1 MSSRLLKSMSVVG
14 SMTLLSRISGLV
26 RDVLFA
32 NVLGDKAA
40 ADIFI
45 VAFRIPNFFRRLFGE
60 GAFAAAFVPVFTEY
74 RMHKSASE
82 NDRFLQLMIG
92 RFGLVLI
99 LVCLAGVIF
108 APALVAMLAAGFIR
122 HPEKFALTVQASRIT
137 FPYLFFIS
145 LVAMSAAML
154 NSCNRFAAPA
164 ATPILLNICLILA
177 TLYLAPL
184 VDDSPLALATGV
196 LIAGVAQLLF
206 QIPFLR
212 KEKLTMRPRVIKRP
226 GDEAGIE
233 GARRVLALTIP
244 ALLGVS
250 VAQVNTLINTILAS
264 FLATGSVSWLYYSDR
279 LMEFPLGVFGLALS
293 TAILPHLSR
302 QHVET
307 STRDFSRTLEWG
319 SRWALLVSIP
329 STVGLIM
336 LAQPMISTIYFHGD
350 FTENGVNM
358 TVLSLIAY
366 ALGLTP
372 FVMVKVLSAGF
383 FARQN
388 TRTPVRIA
396 MIAVAVNIVFSV
408 ILVLPYKHVGL
419 ALATSVSALSN
430 ALMLLAVLSR
440 QGIFVVDRSWTGFVA
455 RIMIAVAAMGL
466 SLWWLIGPE
475 SWWLEVSVWTKALRL
490 GLLVGLGGITY
501 IAALFV
507 LGIHPGSLFGI
518 RRIRES

>member
-1 MSSRLLKSMSVVG
+1 MSSMLFKSMSVVG
-14 SMTLLSRISGLV
+14 SMTLLSRISGLI

-32 NVLGDKAA
+32 NVLGDTAA
-40 ADIFI
+40 ADVFI

-60 GAFAAAFVPVFTEY
+60 GAFSAAFVPVFTEY
-74 RMHKSASE
+74 RLNKTGSE

-92 RFGLVLI
+92 RFGLILI
-99 LVCLAGVIF
+99 LVCLAGVVF
-108 APALVAMLAAGFIR
+108 APALVAILATGFAQ

-145 LVAMSAAML
+145 LVAMSAGML

-184 VDDSPLALATGV
+184 VDDSPVALSIGV
-196 LIAGVAQLLF
+196 LVAGVVQLVF

-212 KEKLTMRPRVIKRP
+212 KEKLTIRPRVIKRQ

-233 GARRVLALTIP
+233 GAKRVLALIIP

-250 VAQVNTLINTILAS
+250 VAQVNILINTILAS
-264 FLATGSVSWLYYSDR
+264 FLVTGSVSWLYYSDR

-302 QHVET
+302 KHAET
-307 STRDFSRTLEWG
+307 APGDFSRTLEWG
-319 SRWALLVSIP
+319 TRWALLVSIP
-329 STVGLIM
+329 STVGLII
-336 LAQPMISTIYFHGD
+336 LAHPMISTIYFHGD

-366 ALGLTP
+366 SLGLAP
-372 FVMVKVLSAGF
+372 FVLVKVLSAGF

-396 MIAVAVNIVFSV
+396 MIAVAVNIVFSL
-408 ILVLPYKHVGL
+408 ILALPYKHVGL
-419 ALATSVSALSN
+419 ALATSISALTN
-430 ALMLLAVLSR
+430 ALMLLVVLLR
-440 QGIFVVDRSWTGFVA
+440 QEIFVVERNWAGFVA
-455 RIMIAVAAMGL
+455 RIMIATTVMGL
-466 SLWWLIGPE
+466 SVWWLIGAE
-475 SWWLEVSVWTKALRL
+475 SWWLEVSVWTKTLRL

-501 IAALFV
+501 IAALLV
-507 LGIHPGSLFGI
+507 LGINPGSLWK
-518 RRIRES
+518 IREISE

>member
-1 MSSRLLKSMSVVG
+1 MLFKAMSAVG
-14 SMTLLSRISGLV
+14 SMTLLSRISGLI

-45 VAFRIPNFFRRLFGE
+45 IAFRLPNFFRRLFGE
-60 GAFAAAFVPVFTEY
+60 GAFSAAFIPVFTEY
-74 RMHKSASE
+74 RLHRTGNE

-92 RFGLVLI
+92 RFGLILI

-108 APALVAMLAAGFIR
+108 APALVTMLATGFTR
-122 HPEKFALTVQASRIT
+122 DPEKFALTVQASRIT

-145 LVAMSAAML
+145 LVAMSAGML

-184 VDDSPLALATGV
+184 VDDSPIALAIGV
-196 LIAGVAQLLF
+196 LTAGVVQLLF

-212 KEKLTMRPRVIKRP
+212 KEKLTIRPRVVKRP
-226 GDEAGIE
+226 GDEVGIE

-244 ALLGVS
+244 ALFGVS
-250 VAQVNTLINTILAS
+250 VAQVNILINTILAS
-264 FLATGSVSWLYYSDR
+264 FLVTGSVSWLYYSDR

-302 QHVET
+302 KHTET
-307 STRDFSRTLEWG
+307 ASADFSRTLEWG
-319 SRWALLVSIP
+319 TRWALLVSIP
-329 STVGLIM
+329 STVGLIV
-336 LAQPMISTIYFHGD
+336 LAHPMISAIYFHGD

-366 ALGLTP
+366 SLGLTP

-396 MIAVAVNIVFSV
+396 MIAVAVNIVFSL
-408 ILVLPYKHVGL
+408 ILVWPYKHVGL
-419 ALATSVSALSN
+419 ALATSISALTN
-430 ALMLLAVLSR
+430 ALILLIVLRR
-440 QGIFVVDRSWTGFVA
+440 QGIFVVERKWIGFVV
-455 RIMIAVAAMGL
+455 RIMIAAAAMGL
-466 SLWWLIGPE
+466 SVWWLVGAQ
-475 SWWLEVSVWTKALRL
+475 SWWLEVSVWAKAMRL
-490 GLLVGLGGITY
+490 GLLVGLGCVTY
-501 IAALFV
+501 IAALLV
-507 LGIHPGSLFGI
+507 LGVNPRSLW
-518 RRIRES
+518 RIRESGAL